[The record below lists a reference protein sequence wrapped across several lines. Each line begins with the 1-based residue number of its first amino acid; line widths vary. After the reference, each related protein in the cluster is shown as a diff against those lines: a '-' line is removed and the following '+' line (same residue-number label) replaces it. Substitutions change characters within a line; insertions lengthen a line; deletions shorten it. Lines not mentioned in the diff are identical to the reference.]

1 MKPKITLLISVF
13 ILLGLLVPLVSAT
26 QITNVAPT
34 PHTTYHK
41 GDSYT
46 TVYSPSEIAPPNGTK
61 LPKIEITSIVNNTV
75 LTSNN
80 LTLTFNL
87 ILEAP
92 TTYHPINLQGLCY
105 KPSWQSDNITIN
117 IDSNSQFVNK
127 TLPFSISF
135 TNITDGAKS
144 VTIYASTMYE
154 FETRRE
160 NVAEPISPSSGMIG
174 LYGNVL
180 YVYSNYYFIEGY
192 SSVDF
197 TIDTSPTITPSINT
211 NSGLDYGTN
220 IFLYAIGI
228 TSLLI
233 VVAGLLVYFKKRK
246 H

>member
-1 MKPKITLLISVF
+1 MKPKITLLISMLIVF
-13 ILLGLLVPLVSAT
+13 LSVPSISAT

-46 TVYSPSEIAPPNGTK
+46 TVYRPSEITPPNGTK
-61 LPKIEITSIVNNTV
+61 LPKIEITSIVNNTI
-75 LTSNN
+75 LTLNN

-92 TTYHPINLQGLCY
+92 TTYHPIILQGLCY
-105 KPSWQSDNITIN
+105 KPSWESDNITIN
-117 IDSNSQFVNK
+117 IDSNNQFINK

-154 FETRRE
+154 FETKRE
-160 NVAEPISPSSGMIG
+160 NVVAPISPSSGMIG
-174 LYGNVL
+174 IYGNLL
-180 YVYSNYYFIEGY
+180 YVYSDYYFTESS

-197 TIDTSPTITPSINT
+197 TIDTSPTITPTPSQ
-211 NSGLDYGTN
+211 NSGFDNN
-220 IFLYAIGI
+220 IITFLYVIGV
-228 TSLLI
+228 TALLI
-233 VVAGLLVYFKKRK
+233 VAIGLLVYHKKYK
-246 H
+246 DA

>member
-1 MKPKITLLISVF
+1 MKPKITLLISVL
-13 ILLGLLVPLVSAT
+13 ILFLLVPSISAT

-46 TVYSPSEIAPPNGTK
+46 TVYRPSEIAPPNGTK

-75 LTSNN
+75 LTLNN

-92 TTYHPINLQGLCY
+92 TTYHPITLQGLCY
-105 KPSWQSDNITIN
+105 KPSWESDNITIN

-135 TNITDGAKS
+135 ANITDGAKS

-160 NVAEPISPSSGMIG
+160 NVVAPISPSSGMIG
-174 LYGNVL
+174 IYGNSL
-180 YVYSNYYFIEGY
+180 YVYSNYYFIEGS
-192 SSVDF
+192 SSVNF
-197 TIDTSPTITPSINT
+197 SIDTSPAITPSINT
-211 NSGLDYGTN
+211 DSGLDYRTN
-220 IFLYAIGI
+220 ILLYAIGI
-228 TSLLI
+228 ITLLI
-233 VVAGLLVYFKKRK
+233 VAAGLLVYHKKHK
-246 H
+246 L